1 MSNTISKINVNDV
14 EYDIISEKVINP
26 NLFLNT
32 NWVSNEPMRYP
43 QWSYL
48 SVDGSN
54 VIMSKT
60 DGFKLVDDSSNLS
73 KYNVLSI
80 IDTDNNGNYNIT
92 QSFSFKPETYYTL
105 SFKTTGVILNMKTV
119 GLLNSTSVVI
129 NGEPK
134 SRVTTLSNI
143 DLGGTLFNVITFKT
157 ASFSGLKNATFMFKG
172 NDGSYTT
179 LYEIKLEEGTIATE
193 YVQNELDFKSKYE
206 TTKLNFDEEVFTE
219 DSNGITIKHNALFAH
234 EDGTYL
240 PLTHPDLSTQANIL
254 DYKFMGNYVY
264 EQLIPNSFLK
274 SSPDSLY
281 LFDMTDL
288 LPEDFNMANMLLLD
302 SCLIYNNGVKR
313 RDTVVNKNYNEIAF
327 NRDST
332 DDTLLYAKIIY
343 TTLVENGGGNDYY
356 N

>member
-1 MSNTISKINVNDV
+1 MNNTISKINVNDV

-32 NWVSNEPMRYP
+32 NWGSNEPMRYP

-48 SVDGSN
+48 SESGSN
-54 VIMSKT
+54 ASMRET
-60 DGFKLVDDSSNLS
+60 DGFKLVDNSSNLS

-80 IDTDNNGNYNIT
+80 IDTSYNIA

-119 GLLNSTSVVI
+119 GLLDGTSVVI
-129 NGEPK
+129 NGVPM
-134 SRVTTLSNI
+134 SRANTLSNI
-143 DLGGTLFNVITFKT
+143 DLGDTLFNVITFKT

-172 NDGSYTT
+172 NDGAYTT

-206 TTKLNFDEEVFTE
+206 IIKLNFDEEVFTE
-219 DSNGITIKHNALFAH
+219 DSNGITIKHNASFAH

-264 EQLIPNSFLK
+264 EQLIPTSFLK
-274 SSPDSLY
+274 YSPDSLY

-288 LPEDFNMANMLLLD
+288 LPEDFNMENMLLLD

-343 TTLVENGGGNDYY
+343 TTLAENGGGIYDYY